1 MGVVGG
7 FALLSE
13 HGKLTAAGLAVEFE
27 LTVTGRLSS
36 LAIKLSICCEAVAK
50 IR

>member
-13 HGKLTAAGLAVEFE
+13 HGKLTAAGLAVELE
-27 LTVTGRLSS
+27 LTAAG
-36 LAIKLSICCEAVAK
+36 LAVELGNKAVDML
-50 IR
+50 

>member
-13 HGKLTAAGLAVEFE
+13 NGKLTAAGLAVELE
-27 LTVTGRLSS
+27 LTAAGLVVELGN
-36 LAIKLSICCEAVAK
+36 KAVDML
-50 IR
+50 

>member
-13 HGKLTAAGLAVEFE
+13 HGKVTAAGLAVEFE
-27 LTVTGRLSS
+27 LTVTG
-36 LAIKLSICCEAVAK
+36 LAVELGNKTVDML
-50 IR
+50 

>member
-13 HGKLTAAGLAVEFE
+13 HGKVTAAGLAVELE
-27 LTVTGRLSS
+27 LTVTGLGVE
-36 LAIKLSICCEAVAK
+36 LGNKTVDML
-50 IR
+50 